1 MIAFPAAASLIALVC
16 AAVIGRDAVKRPRPE
31 RVVWTV
37 AFLLFA
43 LAAGAE
49 VVGSLLGWSP
59 ALARVYYLGGAV
71 LVVGFL
77 ALGELYFLF
86 PGRMP
91 AIAPGL
97 TLLVVAFA
105 ATVVWSAPLDT
116 QLLAIEGWDA
126 IERGPALVAL
136 AVSINALGT
145 AVLVGGALYSA
156 WRMRG
161 NPALANR
168 AWGCVLIALG
178 AIVVASGG
186 TLTRLGQREYLYLAM
201 SAGIAIIFAGVLLT
215 RRPAVRAAQPSLPVS
230 GDVVVEAASPRGGL
244 VPLPPRMPAERS
256 APGQEGV
263 RFIATVLLPLADD
276 ALADACERWSASPVP
291 ADRLNRAQARQVWA
305 LRSVLPDE
313 SKARFD
319 RAPMGIQA
327 QLAELYAE
335 VWSHDPGEATRHHER
350 RA

>member
-49 VVGSLLGWSP
+49 VAGSLLGWNP
-59 ALARVYYLGGAV
+59 MLARVYYLAGAV

-77 ALGELYFLF
+77 ALGELYLLF

-105 ATVVWSAPLDT
+105 ATAVWSAPLDP

-215 RRPAVRAAQPSLPVS
+215 RRPAVRAAQPALPAA
-230 GDVVVEAASPRGGL
+230 GDVAEIASPRGGL

-263 RFIATVLLPLADD
+263 RFIASVLLPLADD
-276 ALADACERWSASPVP
+276 ALADACERWSASPVC
-291 ADRLNRAQARQVWA
+291 ADSLNRAQARQVWV
-305 LRSVLPDE
+305 LRSVLPEE
-313 SKARFD
+313 SKDRFD
-319 RAPMGIQA
+319 RLRMGVQA

-335 VWSHDPGEATRHHER
+335 VWSHDPGEAIRHHER